1 MALMF
6 SSSSRILNESEEW
19 TFSSKNLGSIFGFL
33 LSSLLKQSAG
43 MNEIEETEIHRDYS
57 F

>member
-1 MALMF
+1 MF